1 MAEITISIDGYPVI
15 PTALSDLMQR
25 MLVLG
30 MEAQL
35 QQKLARVVCPEHGFA
50 PVVALDITRGR
61 QHISITGCC
70 QQLVDLTRQALAVPQ
85 V

>member
-1 MAEITISIDGYPVI
+1 MAEITISIDGRPVT
-15 PTALSDLMQR
+15 PATLDDLMQR

-35 QQKLARVVCPEHGFA
+35 QQKLARVICPEHGFV

-70 QQLVDLTRQALAVPQ
+70 QKLVDLTRQALAVPQ